1 MTQTHHHGDTAADW
15 DARYAEQEQ
24 RWSGHP
30 NASLLAAAADLT
42 PGTALDVGCGEG
54 ADAIWL
60 ARQGWT
66 VTGIDISTIA
76 LERCRAAADAA
87 GVSIALQLCDLT
99 TDQAPGRFDL
109 VSLHY
114 PALPAAHAA
123 HTIAALLAAVAPGGR
138 LLVVGHSPEAIC
150 QHRADFDP
158 THYLQPPQLARALGA
173 NWTVEVNETR
183 PRVTPP
189 GYTGP
194 DVPDV
199 VLLARRTG

>member
-1 MTQTHHHGDTAADW
+1 MTHTHDLGDTAADW
-15 DARYAEQEQ
+15 DARYAEHEQ

-30 NASLLAAAADLT
+30 NATLLAAAVDLT
-42 PGTALDVGCGEG
+42 PGTALDIGCGEG

-76 LERCRAAADAA
+76 LERSRAAADRA
-87 GVSIALQLCDLT
+87 GVSIALRLCDLT
-99 TDQAPGRFDL
+99 VNQAPGKFDL

-114 PALPAAHAA
+114 PALPAATAE

-138 LLVVGHSPEAIC
+138 LLVVGHSPDALC

-158 THYLQPPQLARALGA
+158 THYLQPPQLARSLGA
-173 NWTVEVNETR
+173 EWTVEVLETR
-183 PRVTPP
+183 QRVAPP

-199 VLLARRTG
+199 VLLARRIG